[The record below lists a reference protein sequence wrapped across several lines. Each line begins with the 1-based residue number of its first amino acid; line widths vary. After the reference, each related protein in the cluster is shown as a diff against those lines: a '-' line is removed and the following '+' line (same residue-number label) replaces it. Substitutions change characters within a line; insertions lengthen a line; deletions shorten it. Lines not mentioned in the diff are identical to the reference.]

1 MKKIYLLLLASFLYT
16 STVSAKE
23 VYVALGDSL
32 AAGQTPYA
40 QIDAGYT
47 DFIAM
52 QLMHSGQLQSFTK
65 QLAFPGYTVEDVLER
80 VQTEEA
86 QQLLKNATLITISAG
101 ANNLLPLV
109 SHNPQKGTISFSQLT
124 ANFALNKARKDYMKL
139 LQLINQIAPDA
150 DVYVMGYYFP
160 YVSVHKEQLAGV
172 TEQLDLLND
181 ILANVASE
189 YDAEFINVSFGNQT
203 GHYLPNIADVHP
215 NMEGYMV
222 MANAFLQE
230 RGMRQLNVSQ
240 LPQPNPLTF
249 EEILQ
254 MQQQNQEQPQLELEL
269 EQQPL
274 QPEPEHPQQQT
285 LEEPVAQKIIKNALI
300 SHYFERFKRLFL
312 L

>member
-1 MKKIYLLLLASFLYT
+1 MYS

-40 QIDAGYT
+40 EIDAGYT

-52 QLMHSGQLQSFTK
+52 QLMRSGQLQSFTK

-86 QQLLKNATLITISAG
+86 QQLLQNATLITISAG

-109 SHNPQKGTISFSQLT
+109 SHNPQQGTISFSQLT
-124 ANFALNKARKDYMKL
+124 ANFALNKARKDYMEL
-139 LQLINQIAPDA
+139 LQLINKLAPNA

-160 YVSVHKEQLAGV
+160 YVSVHEEQLVGV
-172 TEQLDLLND
+172 TEQLDVLNE
-181 ILANVASE
+181 ILANVASAH
-189 YDAEFINVSFGNQT
+189 DAKFINVSFGEEASR
-203 GHYLPNIADVHP
+203 YLPNVEDVHP

-230 RGMRQLNVSQ
+230 RGIKQLNATQ
-240 LPQPNPLTF
+240 LPEPNPLTF
-249 EEILQ
+249 EQILQ
-254 MQQQNQEQPQLELEL
+254 MQQQQKPTI
-269 EQQPL
+269 EQQVSVKPI
-274 QPEPEHPQQQT
+274 ENY
-285 LEEPVAQKIIKNALI
+285 VV
-300 SHYFERFKRLFL
+300 YYGYERFKRLFL
-312 L
+312 S

>member
-1 MKKIYLLLLASFLYT
+1 MKKILLLLLASFLYS

-52 QLMHSGQLQSFTK
+52 QLMRSGQLQSFTK
-65 QLAFPGYTVEDVLER
+65 QLAFPGYTVGDVLER
-80 VQTEEA
+80 VQTEDA
-86 QQLLKNATLITISAG
+86 QQLLQNATLITISAG

-109 SHNPQKGTISFSQLT
+109 SHNPQKGTISFSQRT
-124 ANFALNKARKDYMKL
+124 ANFALNKARKDYTEL
-139 LQLINQIAPDA
+139 LQLIHKFAPHA

-160 YVSVHKEQLAGV
+160 YVSVHEQQLAGV
-172 TEQLDLLND
+172 TEQLDVLNE
-181 ILANVASE
+181 ILANVAND
-189 YDAEFINVSFGNQT
+189 YDAKFINVSFGNQT
-203 GHYLPNIADVHP
+203 SRYLPNVADVHP

-230 RGMRQLNVSQ
+230 RGLMPLNATQ
-240 LPQPNPLTF
+240 LPEPNPLTF

-254 MQQQNQEQPQLELEL
+254 MQQSQQPTT
-269 EQQPL
+269 EQQ
-274 QPEPEHPQQQT
+274 
-285 LEEPVAQKIIKNALI
+285 VAVKPIENYVVYYGYDQ
-300 SHYFERFKRLFL
+300 FKRLFL
-312 L
+312 S

>member
-1 MKKIYLLLLASFLYT
+1 MKKIYLLLLASFLFT

-52 QLMHSGQLQSFTK
+52 QLMRSGQLQSFTK
-65 QLAFPGYTVEDVLER
+65 QLAFPGYTVGDVLER

-86 QQLLKNATLITISAG
+86 QHLLKNATLITISAG

-124 ANFALNKARKDYMKL
+124 ANFALNKARKDYVEL
-139 LQLINQIAPDA
+139 LQLINKLAPNA

-160 YVSVHKEQLAGV
+160 YVSVHEEQLVGV
-172 TEQLDLLND
+172 TEQLDVLND
-181 ILANVASE
+181 ILANVASA
-189 YDAEFINVSFGNQT
+189 YDAEFINVSFGNET
-203 GHYLPNIADVHP
+203 SRYLSNVTDVHP

-230 RGMRQLNVSQ
+230 RGLMQMNASQ
-240 LPQPNPLTF
+240 LPKPNPLTF

-254 MQQQNQEQPQLELEL
+254 MQQQ
-269 EQQPL
+269 QQPIME
-274 QPEPEHPQQQT
+274 QE
-285 LEEPVAQKIIKNALI
+285 VAVKPIEN
-300 SHYFERFKRLFL
+300 YVVYYGYERFKRLFL
-312 L
+312 S

>member
-1 MKKIYLLLLASFLYT
+1 MKKIYLLLLASFLFT

-40 QIDAGYT
+40 EIDAGYT

-52 QLMHSGQLQSFTK
+52 QLMRSGQLQSFTK

-86 QQLLKNATLITISAG
+86 QQLLQNATLITISAG
-101 ANNLLPLV
+101 ANNLLPLI

-124 ANFALNKARKDYMKL
+124 ANFALNKARKDYMEL

-172 TEQLDLLND
+172 TEQLDVLND
-181 ILANVASE
+181 ILANVADD

-203 GHYLPNIADVHP
+203 SRYLPNIADVHP

-230 RGMRQLNVSQ
+230 RGMRQLNASQ
-240 LPQPNPLTF
+240 LPPPNPLTF

-254 MQQQNQEQPQLELEL
+254 MQQQNQEQQQLELER
-269 EQQPL
+269 QSL
-274 QPEPEHPQQQT
+274 QPEPEQPQQQT
-285 LEEPVAQKIIKNALI
+285 LEEPVAQKISKNSLI
-300 SHYFERFKRLFL
+300 SYYFERFKRLFL

>member
-1 MKKIYLLLLASFLYT
+1 MKKIYLLLLASFLFT

-40 QIDAGYT
+40 QIDTGYT

-52 QLMHSGQLQSFTK
+52 QLMRSGQLQSFTK
-65 QLAFPGYTVEDVLER
+65 QLAFPGYTVGDVLER

-86 QQLLKNATLITISAG
+86 QHLLKNATLITISAG

-124 ANFALNKARKDYMKL
+124 ANFALNKARKDYVEL
-139 LQLINQIAPDA
+139 LQLINKLAPNA

-160 YVSVHKEQLAGV
+160 YVSVHEEQLVGV
-172 TEQLDLLND
+172 TEQLDVLND
-181 ILANVASE
+181 ILANVASA
-189 YDAEFINVSFGNQT
+189 YDAEFINVSFGNET
-203 GHYLPNIADVHP
+203 SRYLSNVADVHP

-230 RGMRQLNVSQ
+230 RGLMQLNASQ
-240 LPQPNPLTF
+240 LPEPNPLTF
-249 EEILQ
+249 EQILQ
-254 MQQQNQEQPQLELEL
+254 MQQQNQEQQQLEL
-269 EQQPL
+269 EQQSI
-274 QPEPEHPQQQT
+274 QPEIEQPQQQT
-285 LEEPVAQKIIKNALI
+285 VEEPVAQKINKKSLI

>member
-1 MKKIYLLLLASFLYT
+1 MKKIFLLLLASFLYT

-40 QIDAGYT
+40 EIDAGYT

-52 QLMHSGQLQSFTK
+52 QLMRSGQLQSFTK
-65 QLAFPGYTVEDVLER
+65 QLAFPGYTVGDVVER

-86 QQLLKNATLITISAG
+86 QQLLQNATLITISAG

-109 SHNPQKGTISFSQLT
+109 SHNPQQGTIRFSQRT
-124 ANFALNKARKDYMKL
+124 ADFALNKARKDYTKL
-139 LQLINQIAPDA
+139 LQLVRKLAPQA

-160 YVSVHKEQLAGV
+160 YVSVHEQQLAGV
-172 TEQLDLLND
+172 TEQLNTLND
-181 ILANVASE
+181 ILANVASV
-189 YDAEFINVSFGNQT
+189 YDAQFINVSFGDQASR
-203 GHYLPNIADVHP
+203 YLPNVADVHP

-230 RGMRQLNVSQ
+230 RGLMPLNETQ
-240 LPQPNPLTF
+240 LPEPNPFTF

-254 MQQQNQEQPQLELEL
+254 MQQLQQPAT
-269 EQQPL
+269 EQQVAVTPI
-274 QPEPEHPQQQT
+274 EHYVVYYGYDQ
-285 LEEPVAQKIIKNALI
+285 
-300 SHYFERFKRLFL
+300 FKRLFL
-312 L
+312 S